1 MITGRQA
8 INTIERR
15 MLALP
20 TRLGEFGIVNLS
32 EVADQSYRSS
42 MKVTETPQICTKE
55 KVDEVEI
62 DGEMNR
68 LAKKVKKDNSEIQQ
82 SNEERVHKEVS
93 GNVRKTLS
101 LAKQKRSHDPC

>member
-1 MITGRQA
+1 M
-8 INTIERR
+8 
-15 MLALP
+15 
-20 TRLGEFGIVNLS
+20 
-32 EVADQSYRSS
+32 
-42 MKVTETPQICTKE
+42 
-55 KVDEVEI
+55 DEVEI